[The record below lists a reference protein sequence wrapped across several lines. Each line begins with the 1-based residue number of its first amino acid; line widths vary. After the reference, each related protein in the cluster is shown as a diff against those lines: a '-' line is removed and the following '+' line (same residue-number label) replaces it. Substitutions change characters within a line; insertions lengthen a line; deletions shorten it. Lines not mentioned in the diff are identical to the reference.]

1 MSSIKQIGLLLLSS
15 ILLWVAWPPYLF
27 APLIFIGFV
36 PLFYVLDEIQLKK
49 GLKKY
54 LLTFLAVYLPLSL
67 FATLASLYA
76 WGDVNM
82 SVFFGVLINFF
93 PVSIFLAFGTFI
105 KKGIYR
111 HLFFIFGWA
120 TMEIFQLWWDFNAP
134 LFLLSN
140 SLAMFPSLM
149 QHYAIWGALGGSM
162 YILTVNLILYYLI
175 KDYKVGKIERKKI
188 IKSSLVFIP
197 MILSIIFYHLPEKK
211 GEKYE
216 VGFIMPHFNQYQE
229 KFALDPMLLINHYN
243 ELYENHGSPDIDFII
258 LPETAVLNS
267 GWIENLNNP
276 SIPNPLDSLLP
287 GKELILGSYFFSV
300 YEPKGEDIPYYVRYD
315 STSKVYFLTH
325 NCAIYRSKNNQYQIR
340 AKEKFIPFHDAM
352 PYPKFLMFTERWINR
367 VGVRTY
373 ITDYPKVPSEVITT
387 EKGLKMYNLLC
398 FEGYFSNIMVKEN
411 DLDFITVIAN
421 ENWNDKDKGKMQ
433 FFRYMVP
440 RAIEAGK
447 PLLKVSNSGYSGYIS
462 EKGELKAF
470 YGYAKPDFQIVQ
482 IDQIS
487 GSSIYSKIFT
497 LIDVMVII
505 ITLSLPFSNFL
516 KSN

>member
-1 MSSIKQIGLLLLSS
+1 MTSIKQIGLLLLCAL
-15 ILLWVAWPPYLF
+15 LLWAAWPPYLF

-36 PLFYVLDEIQLKK
+36 PLFYVLDELHLKK
-49 GLKKY
+49 GFKKY
-54 LLTFLAVYLPLSL
+54 LLTFLAIYLPLSL

-162 YILTVNLILYYLI
+162 YILAVNLFVYYAFKNPKFMNSNWKFARAVIILLPNLLSMITYA
-175 KDYKVGKIERKKI
+175 
-188 IKSSLVFIP
+188 IP
-197 MILSIIFYHLPEKK
+197 SFSKQ
-211 GEKYE
+211 KYD

-229 KFALDPMLLINHYN
+229 KYSLDPMLLVKHYN
-243 ELYENHGSPDIDFII
+243 ELYAEHGSPDVDFII

-267 GWIENLNNP
+267 GWIENLNKP

-287 GKELILGSYFFSV
+287 GKELILGSYFFSI

-315 STSKVYFLTH
+315 SISKVHFLTH
-325 NCAIYRSKNNQYQIR
+325 NCAIYRSKNNHYQIR

-352 PYPKFLMFTERWINR
+352 PYPSLLMFTERWINR

-373 ITDYPKVPSEVITT
+373 IADYPKVPSEVITT

-398 FEGYFSNIMVKEN
+398 FEGYFSNIMVKES

-470 YGYAKPDFQIVQ
+470 YGYDKPNFQIVT
-482 IDQIS
+482 IDKVN
-487 GSSIYSKIFT
+487 GSSLYSKIFT
-497 LIDVMVII
+497 LIDVIVIL
-505 ITLSLPFSNFL
+505 ITFLLPFSNFL
-516 KSN
+516 KSK